1 MHRIV
6 EVKPAAGYVLE
17 VEFSDG
23 AFGTVDLS
31 DRLFGPMFEPLLDLK
46 VFNQVQ
52 IDEYGAICWPNGAD
66 LAPDALY
73 QTIEEEACAEPAT
86 IMHLQDPDNANASLC
101 GITRENSI
109 HSLRRHKFLPPLP
122 PDATERGAGRYTAHL
137 ANDCPQCLAHAE
149 RRGLLVGAQGLE
161 PRTPSV

>member
-6 EVKPAAGYVLE
+6 QVKPAPGYILE

-23 AFGTVDLS
+23 AFGKVDLS
-31 DRLFGPMFEPLLDLK
+31 DRLFGPVFEPLLDPS

-73 QTIEEEACAEPAT
+73 QKIQGESGSTEQA
-86 IMHLQDPDNANASLC
+86 IMHLQDPEDADSSLC
-101 GITRENSI
+101 GIRKEGAMSSPRK
-109 HSLRRHKFLPPLP
+109 HMFLEPLP
-122 PDATERGAGRYTAHL
+122 PAAAKQGLERYTADR
-137 ANDCPQCLAHAE
+137 AQDCPRCLAHAE
-149 RRGLLVGAQGLE
+149 RRGFLVGAQGLE